1 MGSVLE
7 QLKRREAA
15 ALARVEELRAKAQ
28 DVANR
33 LDAARDELSRLE
45 IARRTVA
52 EVLAGEPGGEAAGE
66 DVAPP
71 SGPALGARGSLR
83 DVTVYQRIVSVFVT
97 ASGPLRSRDV
107 CDALGIGVE
116 ARYTEAMRSKL
127 KRLVADGTLVE
138 VEPGLFARTT
148 VETAA

>member
-45 IARRTVA
+45 IARRTV
-52 EVLAGEPGGEAAGE
+52 G
-66 DVAPP
+66 
-71 SGPALGARGSLR
+71 RGTGR
-83 DVTVYQRIVSVFVT
+83 
-97 ASGPLRSRDV
+97 
-107 CDALGIGVE
+107 
-116 ARYTEAMRSKL
+116 
-127 KRLVADGTLVE
+127 
-138 VEPGLFARTT
+138 
-148 VETAA
+148 